1 MSRAEIKREYERLV
15 HKLVPRMMSKG
26 KRAGR
31 KRLAKL
37 MNQTHEFKRACVTAL
52 TISGE
57 RAVRDMLIA
66 QLPAHLR
73 PPPMIW
79 PSANGL
85 NLAPDAQH
93 QLEVR
98 LLGKDP
104 AMFFK
109 HFVLPKAQPP
119 MRG

>member
-1 MSRAEIKREYERLV
+1 MSRTEIKREYERLV
-15 HKLVPRMMSKG
+15 HKLVPRMQSKG
-26 KRAGR
+26 KRTGR

-52 TISGE
+52 AISGE
-57 RAVRDMLIA
+57 RAVRDMLIS

-73 PPPMIW
+73 PPPIVW
-79 PSANGL
+79 PIGNGF

-104 AMFFK
+104 AHFFK
-109 HFVLPKAQPP
+109 HFALPKARLP